1 MLINVWVYFLEL
13 IWINDVSEE
22 EDNLQ
27 WSVYGLEGEV

>member
-1 MLINVWVYFLEL
+1 MLINVWVYFLEY
-13 IWINDVSEE
+13 WIKDVSEE